1 MTDYNPFLQSV
12 DGVGEE
18 LRNPFEAA
26 AADLVT
32 GDKAQ
37 LSSSLQLAKEGNADE
52 HARALKAA
60 EKTGIPVDIVKS
72 DLNMVEKDIEEHEFD
87 YDALYQNTPKT
98 AKFLM
103 NPDNAGLAHDDI
115 DNLTAFEQAAQSL
128 NTKEANAFNE
138 AGAVLEKQTAYPAL
152 LAVMYG
158 VTDIET
164 VADYYADRSKALSNA
179 QQNQP
184 LYMQRFMDRFDR
196 AEGFIRKTG
205 VALTS
210 PRAIGRTAFTQS
222 PNSIFPLASGYA
234 FGKAGAAGGGVVGTV
249 LPGLGTAG
257 GATIGGVG
265 GFGFGA
271 FTGGTFVEIAAYVD
285 QKLGEYGVDQTDPAQ
300 LISFFKNP
308 ENADLI
314 ADMRAEAERK
324 GVTTAAVDAAFSM
337 FGGRFLSA
345 GRSGIKKAGDVAAD
359 IGVESIGEGVG
370 EAAGQYAA
378 TGEIDAG
385 DVILETVSGLGQ
397 SAGTTA
403 IQGANR
409 QGKDAIKIVGDEIK
423 GLIKRSAQDINS
435 AERGN
440 IVKDMLDG
448 LSANVKQSKLKDRS
462 PEKLKEHVRN
472 SLAGTDAETVYL
484 DSGKFE
490 EYFQKRGE
498 DPALIAEQLG
508 ILQQYKDAQ
517 ESGGDLLM
525 SHEEALV
532 SLTQLE
538 AYDDLSADMRI
549 SPADMTFNEAQA
561 FNEDA
566 RLVLEDYVV
575 SAREQADRA
584 LSAATSE
591 DRVYEDVYNQ
601 LINTGMTPD
610 VASKQATL
618 HQAFYASQAARNGM
632 DAYKLYSGREFK
644 IQRELPDSLKMSVNE
659 LDFFVDRL
667 RKYANG
673 KLKIGGN
680 KAPTLLDFIKS
691 TGGINDNDQL
701 AGDLIAQDIDRDEEG
716 NLYQKE
722 KRAVKEND
730 KSGQQDLFNPAGR
743 KSGNGR
749 MLDEIALDAWEKGY
763 FPEFQ
768 ERPDVSTL
776 VEAIKDEIKG
786 KTRQPEQSYIDEAKP
801 YDDALQLAD
810 ELGLDITN
818 ASNKEI
824 KDALFGG
831 ADVDP
836 EVTNESGDD
845 VQFDKDAYVEKLTDT
860 PEEAEA
866 LKEKVSKVEKEQ
878 AETPEFK
885 ADKKPAPIEQQERID
900 DFGEVLHGAR
910 KHEFEKFKDALT
922 QDLPEDPSDITIS
935 KYFPIP
941 NYEELNQQA
950 NGDIDF
956 ERIAM
961 LKAIRDNLPSKPKRT
976 QKSWAEAIKLYRD
989 LAAKVLEGEL
999 GLYAAQAEL
1008 AKHERTYTHLSR
1020 SARKIVSA
1028 AEVYKKLGF
1037 PYYMNAK
1044 GYELSSAA
1052 FSVYNGVSHK
1062 IPVTKHIV
1070 RMPRHRDEYF
1080 DTEQQALDFMR
1091 AKLEVDAKG
1100 GNKKKTN
1107 LDIYQVTKTGEIIIG
1122 KKVASNKYIDLKT
1135 GFTSVKEARLYLSDN
1150 QDALLVMLEEKKK
1163 VPPQRRSTNDPRIGE
1178 DYRKGE
1184 SIAPEKF
1191 AQEFGFRGVQFGN
1204 YVEQGKR
1211 QKDLNNA
1218 YDALLDLSNI
1228 LGVPP
1233 RAISLNGTLGLAF
1246 GARGKGGINPAAAH
1260 YEPDNKVINLTKNH
1274 GAGSLGHEWW
1284 HALDH
1289 NVGERQEGGK
1299 YLSGNPILRKFS
1311 RKTGKEITDF
1321 PIRPEV
1327 VDSYRDLMKA
1337 LVRETEIYKRSK
1349 LLDKKRTKDYWSTDI
1364 EVSARAFE
1372 SYLRFKAKQKN
1383 ESNDYL
1389 ANVFDFKKA
1398 QDSDEYAYLTDEEM
1412 TKIAPYFDKI
1422 FETFN
1427 TRETEQGVE
1436 FYQSGKKDIFK
1447 PKKEQANKYRESLKA
1462 LEDGTAPVGR
1472 EIVIGDTPE
1481 VYRMLGANPHSMR
1494 INGSKIKR
1502 MLNKHE
1508 ISYKTLE
1515 KLPEALADPIMILDS
1530 SSEEKA
1536 FVVLTELLDEAN
1548 NSVMAAI
1555 HLDKTGEGAVLIN
1568 KIASVYG
1575 KDDANQFV
1583 RWIKQGKMLYADKK
1597 KALQWSRSNRLQLP
1611 KEVTATRHNKIIRK
1625 ENLKDNKI
1633 FNQDVQRPDKKEKY
1647 VSFESAYNSEKRGS
1661 IRFSGNSATINLTE
1675 KADLS
1680 TFLHES
1686 GHMFLEVFMDLAS
1699 KDRAA
1704 EDVKRDR
1711 DILLKWMGVNS
1722 INEIGVEQHEQFA
1735 RGFEAYLFEG
1745 KAPSIGL
1752 QSIFDRFK
1760 AWLMRVYKSVASLD
1774 VKLTDEVRG
1783 VMDRML
1789 ATEDEIKYAQ
1799 ESLQFVP
1806 DVSIEE
1812 LLNKAE
1818 RDEYR
1823 KLGEKATIEAREK
1836 ALKESMKDIA
1846 RERMAWWKDEK
1857 AAIRKE
1863 VEDQVNQSPVFRAI
1877 HFLQKGKFLDRETPE
1892 GIKHVKLSKKI
1903 LIDRYGEE
1911 SLRSLPRPYVYSNKG
1926 GTSPEVIAEMFG
1938 FSSADEL
1945 MNALWNAEKR
1955 EDVIDRMTKDRMK
1968 ERHGDALSDGSIEE
1982 ESLKAVYN
1990 DERAKVISMEMR
2002 AIARQLG
2009 VEMPPIDALKEAARR
2024 TISRMPANDAAKFS
2038 RYHHATRKAAREAGK
2053 ALGKKDY
2060 ETAVEWKRKELLNHF
2075 IFMEARDA
2083 SKDIDKILKHVS
2095 KYKKKTVRQK
2105 IEVGF
2110 MDQIDAILDRFEFSR
2125 SATIKDVQQS
2135 LSEFIAMREKEG
2147 EIVSATDFIRSGR
2160 GVSYKIMPM
2169 EELRGLYDTIRNL
2182 DKLGRLERDYKL
2194 EGQAIDAHDAV
2205 AAMVHSIEDLNKAK
2219 VITKTFKN
2227 LGDKSKEFVAG
2238 IDKELTRMEFIM
2250 KALDGNELQGV
2261 VQSIL
2266 FQPFVEAQAQSE
2278 KFGRDIHDRL
2288 KAIFEANPHV
2298 KKWET
2303 VYKDEKLGVD
2313 FKIKNIITIALNMGN
2328 QSNYQKLLDGG
2339 VKGKAWTEEDLQ
2351 RIVSKLT
2358 KDDWDTV
2365 QSIWDL
2371 FEELRPS
2378 LESTFK
2384 EMTNLNMDVVEAT
2397 PVQTPYGVYNG
2408 GYMPLVYDREVTY
2421 EGSRNL
2427 DGVSIL
2433 DDNFNIPSVNKG
2445 MTQTRSDFV
2454 APLELN
2460 FDEILLTHLGKTVHF
2475 ITHGNVIR
2483 KANRLITNPA
2493 FKKAVLE
2500 TAGVDTYNQFRPW
2513 LQSVAKNSV
2522 YDAPVGFVDK
2532 FFRHLRTGVTTVF
2545 LGFSYG
2551 TVMKQTLGITTTQ
2564 AAIARGEA
2572 SEKNFYKA
2580 VRSYVSSPAK
2590 SSEFVFENSLEMQ
2603 GRLNNVNADLT
2614 NVLKGTERGHGVMNQ
2629 IQRVGM
2635 MGIAYAQ
2642 VYSVDIPTWFTGY
2655 YEGMDRFNDKDRAIA
2670 YADALVRQTQGS
2682 GAIKDLAKIQ
2692 RGSEAQKTVST
2703 MFGTYILGVL
2713 YPRLRELGIDARQHG
2728 KWGRAAITVLPL
2740 LILPAILESLMSGQ
2754 PPEDD
2759 ESYAEWIAT
2768 KTLLYGTSSV
2778 PFFGSTVRAATSDY
2792 YGSGFQL
2799 SPIESVVNMGIN
2811 GIKDLEDGEI
2821 DRAFFKGLAATSG
2834 LVFKLPTY
2842 HPYKTIEE
2850 ILLLAE

>member
-1 MTDYNPFLQSV
+1 VSDLNPFMQA
-12 DGVGEE
+12 VGTVNED

-26 AADLVT
+26 AADLVN
-32 GDKAQ
+32 GEKAQ
-37 LSSSLQLAKEGNADE
+37 LSSSMQLAKTGSADD
-52 HARALKAA
+52 HARALKASQ
-60 EKTGIPVDIVKS
+60 KTGIPVDVVKT
-72 DLNMVEKDIEEHEFD
+72 DLKQVEQDIEEHEFD
-87 YDALYQNTPKT
+87 YDALYQETPKT
-98 AKFLM
+98 ASFLM
-103 NPDNAGLAHDDI
+103 NPDNAGIAHDDV
-115 DNLTAFEQAAQSL
+115 DSLTAFEKAAQTL
-128 NTKEANAFNE
+128 NTKEANIFNE

-164 VADYYADRSKALSNA
+164 VAEYYADRSRALSNA

-184 LYMQRFMDRFDR
+184 LYMQRFMNRFEN
-196 AEGFIRKTG
+196 AESFAGKAA

-222 PNSIFPLASGYA
+222 PNSILPLASGYA
-234 FGKAGAAGGGVVGTV
+234 FGKVGAAGGATVGSLV
-249 LPGLGTAG
+249 PGAGTAS
-257 GATIGGVG
+257 GAVVGGVG

-271 FTGGTFVEIAAYVD
+271 FAGGSFVEIAAYAD
-285 QKLGEYGVDQTDPAQ
+285 QKLNEYGVDQTDPQQ
-300 LISFFKNP
+300 LIEFFNNP
-308 ENADLI
+308 ENAEAISEL
-314 ADMRAEAERK
+314 RAEAERK
-324 GVTTAAVDAAFSM
+324 GITTAAVDAAFSLV
-337 FGGRFLSA
+337 GGRFLSA
-345 GRSGIKKAGDVAAD
+345 GRSGAKKAGDTAAD
-359 IGVESIGEGVG
+359 IGVESVGEGTA

-378 TGEIDAG
+378 TGEVDAG
-385 DVILETVSGLGQ
+385 DVILETAAGVGQ
-397 SAGTTA
+397 STGTA
-403 IQGANR
+403 FIQGANR
-409 QGKDAIKIVGDEIK
+409 QGKDAVKIVGDEIK
-423 GLIKRSAQDINS
+423 SLIKRSAQDVNA

-440 IVKDMLDG
+440 MLMDMFAG
-448 LSANVKQSKLKDRS
+448 LSERVKQSKLKDRS

-472 SLAGTDAETVYL
+472 SLAGTDAETVYV
-484 DSGKFE
+484 DSDKFT
-490 EYFQKRGE
+490 EYFQSRGD

-508 ILQQYKDAQ
+508 ILQQYEDAQ

-532 SLTQLE
+532 SLTQLD
-538 AYDDLSADMRI
+538 AYDDLSADMRV
-549 SPADMTFNEAQA
+549 SPADMTYNEAQA
-561 FNEDA
+561 FNEESQ
-566 RLVLEDYVV
+566 LILEDYIVH
-575 SAREQADRA
+575 AREQADRA
-584 LSAATSE
+584 LSEATSE
-591 DRVYEDVYNQ
+591 DRIYEDVYNQ

-618 HQAFYASQAARNGM
+618 HQAFYASQAKRNGM

-644 IQRELPDSLKMSVNE
+644 IQRELPDSLKMPINE

-667 RKYANG
+667 KKYANG
-673 KLKIGGN
+673 KLKLGTDN
-680 KAPTLLDFIKS
+680 SPTLLEFIKS

-701 AGDLIAQDIDRDEEG
+701 AGDLIGQDIDRDAQG
-716 NLYQKE
+716 QLYQKT
-722 KRAVKEND
+722 KRAIKEND
-730 KSGQQDLFNPAGR
+730 TANQQDLFNPGNKKQGEGR
-743 KSGNGR
+743 F
-749 MLDEIALDAWEKGY
+749 LDDIALDAWEKGY
-763 FPEFQ
+763 FPELQ
-768 ERPDVSTL
+768 ERPDTSTL
-776 VEAIKDEIKG
+776 VEAIKDELKG
-786 KTRQPEQSYIDEAKP
+786 NARRSDQSYIDEAKP
-801 YDDALQLAD
+801 YDDALQLAS
-810 ELGLDITN
+810 ELGLDIDKSTN
-818 ASNKEI
+818 KQI
-824 KDALFGG
+824 KDALFNAIETEAQQSEQSQQGL
-831 ADVDP
+831 D
-836 EVTNESGDD
+836 TDD
-845 VQFDKDAYVEKLTDT
+845 LIDKISDT
-860 PEEAEA
+860 EEEAQA
-866 LKEKVSKVEKEQ
+866 LKEKVSKVEKEE

-885 ADKKPAPIEQQERID
+885 AEKKPAPIEQQERID

-910 KHEFEKFKDALT
+910 KHEFEKFKDALS

-941 NYEELNQQA
+941 NYEELNKAA
-950 NGDIDF
+950 NGDIDY
-956 ERIAM
+956 ERIAT
-961 LKAIRDNLPSKPKRT
+961 LKAIRDNLPSKPKRY
-976 QKSWAEAIKLYRD
+976 QKSWAEAIALYRE
-989 LAAKVLEGEL
+989 LANKILDGEL

-1008 AKHERTYTHLSR
+1008 NKHDKHYTHLSKNV
-1020 SARKIVSA
+1020 RKMILA
-1028 AEVYKKLGF
+1028 ADLYKKLGY

-1044 GYELSSAA
+1044 GYSLEDAM
-1052 FSVYNGVSHK
+1052 FSVYQGVKHDK
-1062 IPVTKHIV
+1062 PVRKHIV
-1070 RMPRHRDEYF
+1070 KMPKRFPEYF
-1080 DTEQQALDFMR
+1080 DTEQEALDFMR
-1091 AKLEVDAKG
+1091 LKLEVEAKG
-1100 GNKKKTN
+1100 GNKKKTR
-1107 LDIYQVTKTGEIIIG
+1107 LDIYQVTKSGEIIIG
-1122 KKVASNKYIDLKT
+1122 KKVASNKYIDLKS
-1135 GFTSVKEARLYLSDN
+1135 GFKSLKEARLYLSDN
-1150 QDALLVMLEEKKK
+1150 EDALLVILEEKKK

-1184 SIAPEKF
+1184 SITPDKF

-1204 YVEQGKR
+1204 YVEQGRR

-1218 YDALLDLSNI
+1218 YDALLDLANI
-1228 LGVPP
+1228 IDVPA

-1246 GARGKGGINPAAAH
+1246 GARGKGGINSAAAH
-1260 YEPDNKVINLTKNH
+1260 YEPDNKVINLTKKH

-1289 NVGERQEGGK
+1289 NIGERQEGGK
-1299 YLSGNPILRKFS
+1299 YLSDNPILRKFS

-1327 VDSYRDLMKA
+1327 VDAYKDLMKA

-1349 LLDKKRTKDYWSTDI
+1349 ELDKKRTKDYWSTDI

-1372 SYLRFKAKQKN
+1372 SYLRHKAKQNN

-1389 ANVFDFKKA
+1389 ANVFDNKKS
-1398 QDSDEYAYLTDEEM
+1398 QESDEYAYLTDEEM
-1412 TKIAPYFDKI
+1412 EKVAPYFDKI
-1422 FETFN
+1422 FQTFK
-1427 TRETEQGVE
+1427 TRETSEGVE
-1436 FYQSGKKDIFK
+1436 FYQSGKKNIFK
-1447 PKKEQANKYRESLKA
+1447 PKKDQANRYRESLKA
-1462 LEDGTAPVGR
+1462 LEDGTANIGR

-1481 VYRMLGANPHSMR
+1481 VYKMLGANPYSMR

-1515 KLPEALADPIMILDS
+1515 QLPEALADPIMVLDS
-1530 SSEEKA
+1530 SSQDKS
-1536 FVVLTELLDEAN
+1536 FVVLTELLDEAG

-1555 HLDKTGEGAVLIN
+1555 HLDKSGEGAVLIN

-1575 KDDANQFV
+1575 KDDAGQFI

-1625 ENLKDNKI
+1625 ENLKNNKI
-1633 FNQDVQRPDKKEKY
+1633 FNQDVQGADNKGKY
-1647 VSFESAYNSEKRGS
+1647 ISFESAYNSEKRGS
-1661 IRFSGNSATINLTE
+1661 IKFSDNTATITLTE

-1686 GHMFLEVFMDLAS
+1686 GHMFLETFMNLAS
-1699 KDRAA
+1699 NDRAP
-1704 EDVKRDR
+1704 DDIKRDR
-1711 DILLKWMGVNS
+1711 DILLKWMNVKS
-1722 INEIGVEQHEQFA
+1722 INDIGVEQHEQFA

-1752 QSIFDRFK
+1752 QSAFDRFK
-1760 AWLMRVYKSVASLD
+1760 AWLMRIYKSIKSLD
-1774 VKLTDEVRG
+1774 VNLTDEVRG

-1789 ATEDEIKYAQ
+1789 ATDEEIKYAQ
-1799 ESLQFVP
+1799 ENLQFVP
-1806 DVSIEE
+1806 DSSIEE
-1812 LLNKAE
+1812 LLNKTE
-1818 RDEYR
+1818 QKEYR
-1823 KLGEKATIEAREK
+1823 KLGEKATLEAREK

-1846 RERMAWWKDEK
+1846 REQKAWWKDEK
-1857 AAIRKE
+1857 AAVRKD

-1877 HFLQKGKFLDRETPE
+1877 HFLQKGKYLDRDTPE
-1892 GIKHVKLSKKI
+1892 GIKPVKLSKKI

-1911 SLRSLPRPYVYSNKG
+1911 SLKSLPRPYVYSNKG
-1926 GTSPEVIAEMFG
+1926 GTSPEVIAEMFD

-1945 MNALWNAEKR
+1945 MNALWNSEKR
-1955 EDVIDRMTKDRMK
+1955 EDVINRITNDRMK
-1968 ERHGDALSDGSIEE
+1968 ERHGDMLNDGSLEE
-1982 ESLKAVYN
+1982 EALNAVYN
-1990 DERAKVISMEMR
+1990 DERAKVIAMEMR

-2009 VEMPPIDALKEAARR
+2009 GDMPAIDALKEAARA
-2024 TISRMPANDAAKFS
+2024 TISRMPTNDAAKFS

-2053 ALGKKDY
+2053 ALGAKDY

-2083 SKDIDKILKHVS
+2083 SKDIDKILKHMS
-2095 KYKKKTVRQK
+2095 KYKKQTVRQK

-2110 MDQIDAILDRFEFSR
+2110 MDQIDAILDRFEFSK
-2125 SATIKDVQQS
+2125 SATLKDAKQS
-2135 LSEFIAMREKEG
+2135 LSDFIAMREKEG
-2147 EIVSATDFIRSGR
+2147 EIVSATDFVRSGR

-2194 EGQAIDAHDAV
+2194 EGQKIDAYDAV
-2205 AAMVHSIEDLNKAK
+2205 EAMVNSIEDLNKTK
-2219 VITKTFKN
+2219 LITKTFKN
-2227 LGDKSKEFVAG
+2227 LGDKTKEFVTG

-2278 KFGRDIHDRL
+2278 KFSRDVHDRL
-2288 KAIFEANPHV
+2288 KVIFEANPNV

-2328 QSNYQKLLDGG
+2328 ASNYQKLLDGG
-2339 VKGKAWTEEDLQ
+2339 VKGQSWTEEDIQ

-2371 FEELRPS
+2371 FEELRPG
-2378 LESTFK
+2378 LENTFK
-2384 EMTNLNMDVVEAT
+2384 EMTNLNMDVVEPT

-2427 DGVSIL
+2427 EGVSIL

-2460 FDEILLTHLGKTVHF
+2460 FDDILLTHLGKTIHF

-2483 KANRLITNPA
+2483 KANRLIIHPM

-2545 LGFSYG
+2545 LGFSHG
-2551 TVMKQTLGITTTQ
+2551 TIMKQTLGITTTQ
-2564 AAIARGEA
+2564 AAISRGEA
-2572 SEKNFYKA
+2572 TQKNFYKA
-2580 VRSYVSSPAK
+2580 IRSYISAPGKASQ
-2590 SSEFVFENSLEMQ
+2590 FVFENSLEMQ

-2614 NVLKGTERGHGVMNQ
+2614 NVIKATERGHGVMNDL
-2629 IQRVGM
+2629 QRVGM
-2635 MGIAYAQ
+2635 MGIAYSQ
-2642 VYSVDIPTWFTGY
+2642 VYTVDIPTWFTGY
-2655 YEGMDRFNDKDRAIA
+2655 YEGMDRFNDKDRAVA

-2682 GAIKDLAKIQ
+2682 GAVKDLAKIQ

-2713 YPRLRELGIDARQHG
+2713 YPRLRELGIDARQHK
-2728 KWGRAAITVLPL
+2728 KWGRAAITIIPL
-2740 LILPAILESLMSGQ
+2740 LIMPAMLEALMSGE

-2759 ESYAEWIAT
+2759 ETYAEWVAT
-2768 KTLLYGTSSV
+2768 KTLLYGTSAV

-2821 DRAFFKGLAATSG
+2821 DRAFFKGMAASSG
-2834 LVFKLPTY
+2834 LILKLPTY